1 MKHIKKVTITTILI
15 SLIISATP
23 NTAQADVKS
32 PVEQPIEMNVS
43 FEVSSSN
50 QHIYTISSKY
60 NAELGCTTP
69 ISFGDEKTPINR
81 REDGYLCNANTE
93 SEFISQ
99 EPDLTKFH
107 EVMLAQREKISTSRI
122 VKMSQVKTKFKKDP
136 PPRYTTQIKVNEYT
150 VAVASCNEQQ
160 NCTFS
165 SLPAFEILKKQGDL
179 ALPPTPLVELSDS
192 QITFSKF
199 SDGVN
204 LLPNFISEVN
214 SINFYNANNTL
225 LYEVKP
231 KTSPLYMSNFYSTKV
246 PYTTSKA
253 VICTNYEYCFTTRL
267 ADSIATYLQDSN
279 PARTFALNIT
289 NTNLANYH
297 KVGLTVQNG
306 NFATANFE
314 KTLTLKYTLKE
325 PSKDTVKALRIGTN
339 RQELQSNN
347 KINKDYLNPEICDDT
362 TCLPATILPS
372 SNCPNN
378 PTICLTAT
386 FTPIKKKIMYA
397 KLIYPDGTPASYA
410 TIQFPSNSSDM
421 VSRMFDT
428 TQGEESWLNYSK
440 LPEYNKLQ
448 RYFAD
453 EDGVITF
460 TLDLDHFFNKPNR
473 CNMRMICSTDY
484 GYIFSRNSFLTATK
498 ENPLLITVPADPWL
512 YYNKST
518 ALKPGMKITGQV
530 LATVNNNS
538 RSTQPPDNPVEY
550 LSTGAYLQTYDS
562 TGDVTMKYKIS
573 TTGKFSLTLPST
585 FTRLEVCSAKN
596 LCHSETNYKKYYYL
610 FLDESEVSSLPL
622 LTLPTPNDKVG
633 LLRGILYNDETNKIL
648 AKRKVYLF
656 NDQNELVSTLPTNAK
671 GEFIKNLN
679 YILYNKV
686 TRIQGCSKY
695 NKCAYNEIRLDEVQT
710 YIDEQINYPFQ
721 VIPSNFDMLT
731 SMAQWYIKAASF
743 VLIIGMFVLP

>member
-1 MKHIKKVTITTILI
+1 MKYIKKVTITTILI

-23 NTAQADVKS
+23 NTAHADVKS
-32 PVEQPIEMNVS
+32 NAEQPKVMNVS
-43 FEVSSSN
+43 FKVSSSN

-60 NAELGCTTP
+60 NPELGCTTL
-69 ISFGDEKTPINR
+69 ISLGDKKTPINR
-81 REDGYLCNANTE
+81 HEDGFLCNANKE
-93 SEFISQ
+93 SDFITQ

-107 EVMLAQREKISTSRI
+107 EEMLAQREKISTSRI

-136 PPRYTTQIKVNEYT
+136 PPIYTTQIEVNEYT
-150 VAVASCNEQQ
+150 VGVASCNEQQ
-160 NCTFS
+160 NCIFNS
-165 SLPAFEILKKQGDL
+165 MPAFEILKKQGDL
-179 ALPPTPLVELSDS
+179 ELPSTPLVKGLGNS

-199 SDGVN
+199 TDGVN

-214 SINFYNANNTL
+214 TINFYNDNNTL

-231 KTSPLYMSNFYSTKV
+231 RTSPLYMSNFYSTKV
-246 PYTTSKA
+246 PYTTSK
-253 VICTNYEYCFTTRL
+253 VQICTTYEYCFTTRL
-267 ADSIATYLQDSN
+267 ADSIASYLQYQN
-279 PARTFALNIT
+279 PARSFALNI
-289 NTNLANYH
+289 NNNNLAKYH

-306 NFATANFE
+306 NFANSNFE
-314 KTLTLKYTLKE
+314 KTLTLKYTLNE
-325 PSKDTVKALRIGTN
+325 SGNDTVKALRIGTN
-339 RQELQSNN
+339 HQDLQGNN
-347 KINKDYLNPEICDDT
+347 KINKDYLNPEICDDS

-397 KLIYPDGTPASYA
+397 QLIYPDGTPASYG
-410 TIQFPSNSSDM
+410 TIQFPSNSDAM

-428 TQGEESWLNYSK
+428 TKSEESWLTYSK
-440 LPEYNKLQ
+440 LPEFYKLQ
-448 RYFAD
+448 SYFAD
-453 EDGVITF
+453 EDGVISF
-460 TLDLDHFFNKPNR
+460 TLDLDHFFNKPIR

-512 YYNKST
+512 NYNKSK

-530 LATVNNNS
+530 LATANNNS

-550 LSTGAYLQTYDS
+550 LATGAYLQTYDS
-562 TGDVTMKYKIS
+562 KGDVTMKYKIS

-596 LCHSETNYKKYYYL
+596 LCHSETNYNKYYYL

-633 LLRGILYNDETNKIL
+633 LLRGILYNKETNKIL

-656 NDQNELVSTLPTNAK
+656 NDQNELVGSLPTNAK

-686 TRIQGCSKY
+686 TRIQGCSKF
-695 NKCAYNEIRLDEVQT
+695 NKCDYNEIRLDEVQT

-721 VIPSNFDMLT
+721 IISSSDDLFM
-731 SMAQWYIKAASF
+731 SIAKWYVKATVFALIIGSF
-743 VLIIGMFVLP
+743 VL